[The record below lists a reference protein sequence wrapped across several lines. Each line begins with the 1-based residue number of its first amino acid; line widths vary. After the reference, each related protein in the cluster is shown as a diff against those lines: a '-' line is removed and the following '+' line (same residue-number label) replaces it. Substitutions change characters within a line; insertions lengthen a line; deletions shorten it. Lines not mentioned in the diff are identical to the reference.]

1 MKVKLEMIWLMELE
15 NASIKMVTFIKEN
28 GEKIKETV
36 KEF

>member
-15 NASIKMVTFIKEN
+15 NASIKMVIFIKEN